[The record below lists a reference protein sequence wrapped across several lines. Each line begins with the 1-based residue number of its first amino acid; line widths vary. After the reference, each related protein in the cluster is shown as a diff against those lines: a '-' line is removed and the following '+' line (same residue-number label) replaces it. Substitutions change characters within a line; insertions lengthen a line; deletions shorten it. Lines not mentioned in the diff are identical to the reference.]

1 MKTRKKTTRTKK
13 RKSPTRNNP
22 FNLGKLTSFENFVSI
37 PKRLILEYLDWN
49 KLKASE

>member
-1 MKTRKKTTRTKK
+1 MKQKKMTAKK

-22 FNLGKLTSFENFVSI
+22 FNLGNLTSFENFVSI

-49 KLKASE
+49 NLKASE

>member
-1 MKTRKKTTRTKK
+1 MTTKKTKK
-13 RKSPTRNNP
+13 RKNSTRNNP